1 MSEVIEEV
9 QEVKEEGVNYTQNVV
24 DVLNGLAKCVETLV
38 EITPKAPAGDR
49 SLMVGLTVQI
59 DAVLGMYHEA
69 IEDMISKLET
79 EAQEKDVKEEESSE
93 D

>member
-9 QEVKEEGVNYTQNVV
+9 QEVKEEGANYTQNVV

-38 EITPKAPAGDR
+38 EITPKAPTGDR
-49 SLMVGLTVQI
+49 SLMVGLTVQL
-59 DAVLGMYHEA
+59 DAILGMYHEA
-69 IEDMISKLET
+69 IEDVMSKVE
-79 EAQEKDVKEEESSE
+79 EKTKEKEEESSE

>member
-9 QEVKEEGVNYTQNVV
+9 QKVKEDNTNYTQNVV

-38 EITPKAPAGDR
+38 EITPKTPAGDK
-49 SLMVGLTVQI
+49 SLMVGLTVQL
-59 DAVLGMYHEA
+59 DAILGMYHEA
-69 IEDMISKLET
+69 VETMINKIESES
-79 EAQEKDVKEEESSE
+79 QEEDVKEEESSE

>member
-1 MSEVIEEV
+1 M
-9 QEVKEEGVNYTQNVV
+9 V

-38 EITPKAPAGDR
+38 EITPKTPAGDK

-59 DAVLGMYHEA
+59 DAILGMYHEA
-69 IEDMISKLET
+69 VETMISKIES
-79 EAQEKDVKEEESSE
+79 ESQEEDVKEEESSE

>member
-9 QEVKEEGVNYTQNVV
+9 QKVKEDNTNYTQNVV

-38 EITPKAPAGDR
+38 EITPKTPAGDK

-59 DAVLGMYHEA
+59 DAILGMYHEA
-69 IEDMISKLET
+69 VETMINKIESES
-79 EAQEKDVKEEESSE
+79 QEEDVKEEESSE

>member
-9 QEVKEEGVNYTQNVV
+9 QEAKEENTNYTQNVV

-38 EITPKAPAGDR
+38 DITPKTPAGDR

-59 DAVLGMYHEA
+59 DAILGMYHEA
-69 IEDMISKLET
+69 VETMMNKVESESEEDN
-79 EAQEKDVKEEESSE
+79 VKEEESSE

>member
-9 QEVKEEGVNYTQNVV
+9 QEVKENNTNYTQNVV

-38 EITPKAPAGDR
+38 EITPKTPAGDK

-59 DAVLGMYHEA
+59 DAILGMYHEA
-69 IEDMISKLET
+69 VETMISKIES
-79 EAQEKDVKEEESSE
+79 ESQEEDVKEEESSE

>member
-9 QEVKEEGVNYTQNVV
+9 QEVKEENVNYTQNVV

-38 EITPKAPAGDR
+38 EITPKAPTGDR
-49 SLMVGLTVQI
+49 SLMVGLTVQL
-59 DAVLGMYHEA
+59 DAILGMYHEA
-69 IEDMISKLET
+69 IEDVMSKVE
-79 EAQEKDVKEEESSE
+79 EKTKEKEEESSE